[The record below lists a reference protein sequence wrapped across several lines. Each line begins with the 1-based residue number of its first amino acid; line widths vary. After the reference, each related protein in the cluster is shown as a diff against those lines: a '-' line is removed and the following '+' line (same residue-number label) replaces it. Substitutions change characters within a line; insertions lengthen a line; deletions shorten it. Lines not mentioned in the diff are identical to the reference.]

1 MLKTKVLLQ
10 INKGISCLTKSLWQ
24 TGRQAGLAAAI
35 LETKEPELPN
45 EMQELLKKKRLTSTT
60 DLILKKYKK

>member
-1 MLKTKVLLQ
+1 MLK
-10 INKGISCLTKSLWQ
+10 
-24 TGRQAGLAAAI
+24 
-35 LETKEPELPN
+35 TKEPELPN